1 MPVFCHTRY
10 FCFSVPIDSQ
20 PVYEFGHVKIPSGVV
35 FYRTALSYGFVN
47 IKPVV
52 PGHILLPIL
61 IFTVKPVLSNHS
73 KIDKTK
79 VFEQCGS
86 LMQVKSTAECST
98 KVLHKVLV
106 NRLFKL
112 AQEKVW
118 LGELTFP
125 P

>member
-1 MPVFCHTRY
+1 M
-10 FCFSVPIDSQ
+10 
-20 PVYEFGHVKIPSGVV
+20 

-52 PGHILLPIL
+52 SGHILLPIL
-61 IFTVKPVLSNHS
+61 IFTVKPVLSSHS

-79 VFEQCGS
+79 VLEQFGS

-106 NRLFKL
+106 NRMFKL

-118 LGELTFP
+118 LGVLTVP
-125 P
+125 RRT